1 VGGDAGGAPSIACGG
16 GVDGTGGSAG
26 GGGRGGA
33 VAVVGAENVEG
44 EEVGAVAAAN
54 GEAGLFGEVA
64 VGGVGPVRAV
74 DAAATPAVFAAVG
87 GEDGDVVVADA
98 PPDVDE
104 GGDVAVVMAR
114 DVEARGAGGSVVG
127 AFTSAGVVGEA
138 TSGEDAAAR
147 IWDCGRDGTAA
158 DGAADAGVGGTA
170 GDNN

>member
-1 VGGDAGGAPSIACGG
+1 MSYVLYILPKGPLSQYTDSFTHLLPLLYRNS
-16 GVDGTGGSAG
+16 
-26 GGGRGGA
+26 
-33 VAVVGAENVEG
+33 
-44 EEVGAVAAAN
+44 
-54 GEAGLFGEVA
+54 
-64 VGGVGPVRAV
+64 VGPVRAV
-74 DAAATPAVFAAVG
+74 DSHATPTVFAAIG

-147 IWDCGRDGTAA
+147 IWDGDCGRDGTAA

>member
-1 VGGDAGGAPSIACGG
+1 V
-16 GVDGTGGSAG
+16 
-26 GGGRGGA
+26 
-33 VAVVGAENVEG
+33 
-44 EEVGAVAAAN
+44 
-54 GEAGLFGEVA
+54 VA

-87 GEDGDVVVADA
+87 DEDGDVVVADA

-138 TSGEDAAAR
+138 TS
-147 IWDCGRDGTAA
+147 
-158 DGAADAGVGGTA
+158 
-170 GDNN
+170 